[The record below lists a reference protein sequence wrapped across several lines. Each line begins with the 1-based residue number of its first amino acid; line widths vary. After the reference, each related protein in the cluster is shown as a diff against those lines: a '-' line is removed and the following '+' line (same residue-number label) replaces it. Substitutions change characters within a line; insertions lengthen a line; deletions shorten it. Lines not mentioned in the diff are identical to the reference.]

1 MLESSQMT
9 GFSGLDLTPAE
20 TDYFKTTWT
29 TTVINTV
36 IEIGFGTSNEYAFID
51 WGDGSVETTRASG
64 AAVTH
69 NYSAAG
75 DYTVK
80 IIGAIHITTDYSAN
94 NDMASAICTG
104 VTQMGTGVSY
114 RSMKNMFKSVGS
126 LPFTFTD
133 APDLS
138 LVTDMT
144 GMFYSL
150 STFNHNISGW
160 DVSNVTN
167 FSQIFGFNAAFNQ
180 DLSSWDVS
188 SATNL
193 AYMFWGCT
201 IFNNGGSSLISTWD
215 VSNVTSMQGMF
226 QAAKAFNQNI
236 SGWTTTALLTSS
248 HMFRDATIFNQA
260 IGSWDVSKVTDMNF
274 MLKGAAGF
282 NQSLSTWNVA
292 NVTNMSNMFNGAT
305 VFNQDISSW
314 DVQLVTNM
322 TNILSGTATSTANYN
337 LMWIAWDAL
346 TTLVSSVSFG
356 ATGIAATGTG
366 LTARNN
372 IVTNYSWTITDAS

>member
-1 MLESSQMT
+1 MLDYNQLVGFNGVSPTESE
-9 GFSGLDLTPAE
+9 F
-20 TDYFKTTWT
+20 FKTTWT
-29 TTVINTV
+29 TTVINTE
-36 IEIGFGTSNEYAFID
+36 IEIGFGADNEWAFID
-51 WGDGSVETTRASG
+51 WGDGSTEVTRASN
-64 AAVTH
+64 AAVKHT
-69 NYSAAG
+69 YAAIG
-75 DYTVK
+75 TYDVL
-80 IIGAIHITTDYSAN
+80 INGAIHISTDNSAN
-94 NDMASAICTG
+94 NDMASSICTG

-126 LPFTFTD
+126 LPFSFTD

-138 LVTDMT
+138 LVKDMT
-144 GMFYSL
+144 GMFYNL

-305 VFNQDISSW
+305 VFNQDISGW
-314 DVQLVTNM
+314 DVQLVANM
-322 TNILSGTATSTANYN
+322 TNMFTSSGFSDTNYN

-346 TTLVSSVSFG
+346 TTLVSSVVFG
-356 ATGIAATGTG
+356 ATGNTATGTG

-372 IVTNYSWTITDAS
+372 IVTNYSWTITDLS